1 MSDPSAYSF
10 LVELERLAEAN
21 AVGLPKGESNRDEWI
36 GVGFRVDG
44 VACVASMGEVTE
56 ILPPPETVRV
66 PRVQPWVI
74 GLANVR
80 GSLLPVFDLE
90 GFLLGRNLARRSS
103 LRVLVVDDGDLRAGL
118 LVPEVLGMKRFRRS
132 EQDDTNAGGSAA
144 EPYLSG
150 AFKVGGQTWNVFS
163 MSKLAKSEEFL
174 RVVQ

>member
-1 MSDPSAYSF
+1 MSDQSAYSF
-10 LVELERLAEAN
+10 LVELERLAKAN
-21 AVGLPKGESNRDEWI
+21 AAGLPKGESNRDEWI
-36 GVGFRVDG
+36 GVGFRVDDL
-44 VACVASMGEVTE
+44 ACVASMGEVTE

-90 GFLLGRNLARRSS
+90 GFLLGRNLSRRPT
-103 LRVLVVDDGDLRAGL
+103 LRVLVIDDGDLRAGL
-118 LVPEVLGMKRFRRS
+118 LVTEVLGMKRFRRS
-132 EQDDTNAGGSAA
+132 ERDESDVSGAAA

-150 AFKVGGQTWNVFS
+150 VFKAAGQTWNVFS
-163 MSKLAKSEEFL
+163 MSKLARSEQFL